1 MPFDAPAN
9 TPIFHMPWIY
19 LPPRLT
25 KNVMLIGGEMDL
37 VRCVKMS
44 KAKVNSEHLLNV
56 LEYED
61 NLSSM
66 SGTSALLCVGICT
79 LKADT

>member
-1 MPFDAPAN
+1 
-9 TPIFHMPWIY
+9 
-19 LPPRLT
+19 
-25 KNVMLIGGEMDL
+25 MDL